1 MNEHHP
7 QIPLHLSLVDKI
19 LIGVG
24 VAIIVATWVYIGWM
38 YHQLPDTVPTHYNFK
53 GEVDGYG
60 GKSTLIVLQ
69 VVATVLFVGL
79 HVLNKFPHIFNY
91 PIKITPENATIQY
104 QLATRLMRFEAISIA
119 LIFGF
124 IPFEILQSI
133 ENEKSTLSAIW
144 LFLFLA
150 LVFAPLV
157 VYFFQA
163 RKHK

>member
-1 MNEHHP
+1 MNEHQP
-7 QIPLHLSLVDKI
+7 KIPLQVSFLDKI

-24 VAIIVATWVYIGWM
+24 AAIIVATWIYIGWI
-38 YHQLPDTVPTHYNFK
+38 YKQLPDIVPTHYNFK

-69 VVATVLFVGL
+69 VVATLLFVGL
-79 HVLNKFPHIFNY
+79 HMLNKFPHIFNY
-91 PIKITPENATIQY
+91 PVKITPENATIQY
-104 QLATRLMRFEAISIA
+104 QLATRLLRVEAISIA
-119 LIFGF
+119 LVFGF
-124 IPFEILQSI
+124 IPVEILQSI

-144 LFLFLA
+144 LFLFLM